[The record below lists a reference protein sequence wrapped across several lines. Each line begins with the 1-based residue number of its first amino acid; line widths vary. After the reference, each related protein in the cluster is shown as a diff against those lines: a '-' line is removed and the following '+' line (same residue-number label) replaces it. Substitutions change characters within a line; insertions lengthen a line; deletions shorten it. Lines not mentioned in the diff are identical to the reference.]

1 MSGSLHGLKV
11 LDCTHV
17 LAGAWCSLILA
28 DLGADVVKIEPLPGE
43 ATRAR
48 PDSRFRPFDFV
59 NRNKRAIAVDITRE
73 TGAEVVRELALG
85 ADVFVEN
92 YRPGVLEKAGLGPEA
107 LRRINPRLIYASV
120 SGFGHSGPYRDR
132 GGLDLIAQAM
142 SGIMSFTGEPGA
154 ARPVSAGV
162 PLADVTAGIYAAVGV
177 LAALHHRHLA
187 GEGQHVEATL
197 LESAMAHTVWEAG
210 TALTTGQVA
219 RPNGSR
225 HRLAAPYEALK
236 TGDGFLVIGVN
247 NQKLWGRLCAAL
259 EAPELESDPLFAA
272 PHLRLTHRDA
282 LQTRLEAILAQDGTK
297 AWVAKI
303 TARGVP
309 CGPVSDI
316 AEALADP
323 HLAARGYLAQVG
335 DRRFPRTPIGLSAT
349 PVEVV
354 RGTPRIGEHTREVL
368 AEAGLTAA
376 AIDALTRSGAILTAE
391 ARA

>member
-1 MSGSLHGLKV
+1 MTGSLRGLKV

-28 DLGADVVKIEPLPGE
+28 DLGADVVKIEPLEGE
-43 ATRAR
+43 PTRGR

-59 NRNKRAIAVDITRE
+59 NRNKRAIAVDITTE
-73 TGAEVVRELALG
+73 AGAGVVRELARG
-85 ADVFVEN
+85 ADIFVEN
-92 YRPGVLEKAGLGPEA
+92 YRPGVLDRAGLGCEA
-107 LRRINPRLIYASV
+107 LRRVNPGLIYASV
-120 SGFGHSGPYRDR
+120 SGFGHTGPYRDR

-142 SGIMSFTGEPGA
+142 SGIMSFTGEPGS

-177 LAALHHRHLA
+177 LAALHHRHLT

-210 TALTTGQVA
+210 TALTTGQIA

-225 HRLAAPYEALK
+225 HRLASPYEALR
-236 TGDGFLVIGVN
+236 TRDGFLVIGVN

-259 EAPELESDPLFAA
+259 EAPQLETDPLFAA
-272 PHLRLTHRDA
+272 PHLRLTNRDA
-282 LQTRLEAILAQDGTK
+282 LQARLEAILAKDGTQ

-303 TARGVP
+303 TAKGVP
-309 CGPVSDI
+309 CGPVNDI

-323 HLAARGYLAQVG
+323 HLVARGYLAEVG
-335 DRRFPRTPIGLSAT
+335 DRRFPRTPLGLSST

-354 RGTPRIGEHTREVL
+354 RGPPRIGEHTREVL
-368 AEAGLTAA
+368 SEAGLTAG
-376 AIDALTRSGAILTAE
+376 AIDALMRSGTILAAE

>member
-1 MSGSLHGLKV
+1 MTGSLHGLKV

-28 DLGADVVKIEPLPGE
+28 DLGADVVKIEPLAGE
-43 ATRAR
+43 PTRGR

-59 NRNKRAIAVDITRE
+59 NRNKRGIAIDITSE
-73 TGAEVVRELALG
+73 AGAEVVRELARG
-85 ADVFVEN
+85 ADIFVEN
-92 YRPGVLEKAGLGPEA
+92 YRPGVLDRAGLGWEA
-107 LRRINPRLIYASV
+107 LRKLNPRLIYASV
-120 SGFGHSGPYRDR
+120 SGFGHTGPYRDR

-142 SGIMSFTGEPGA
+142 SGIMSFTGEPGS

-177 LAALHHRHLA
+177 LAALNHRHLT

-236 TGDGFLVIGVN
+236 TRDGFLVIGVN
-247 NQKLWGRLCAAL
+247 NQKLWGRLCGAL
-259 EAPELESDPLFAA
+259 EAPELEADPLFAT
-272 PHLRLTHRDA
+272 PHQRLTNRDA
-282 LQTRLEAILAQDGTK
+282 LQGRLEAILAGGETA
-297 AWVAKI
+297 AWVARI
-303 TARGVP
+303 TASGVP
-309 CGPVSDI
+309 CGPVNDI

-323 HLAARGYLAQVG
+323 HLSARGFLAEVG
-335 DRRFPRTPIGLSAT
+335 GRRYPRTPVGMSST
-349 PVEVV
+349 PVRVV
-354 RGTPRIGEHTREVL
+354 RGPPGIGEHTREVL
-368 AEAGLTAA
+368 SEAGLTAA
-376 AIDALTRSGAILTAE
+376 AIDSLTRGGTILATEKQA
-391 ARA
+391 